1 MTDEGLSLVRY
12 CYPTEYSGNVYNLEL
27 EGADSFFA
35 NGIVSGTNAIQALME
50 NRSIEMLTEAQPNPV
65 VQAETER
72 LREDFANGLI

>member
-1 MTDEGLSLVRY
+1 MGNVPERVRSLV
-12 CYPTEYSGNVYNLEL
+12 VYVRLDVFRSSV
-27 EGADSFFA
+27 ADSFFA